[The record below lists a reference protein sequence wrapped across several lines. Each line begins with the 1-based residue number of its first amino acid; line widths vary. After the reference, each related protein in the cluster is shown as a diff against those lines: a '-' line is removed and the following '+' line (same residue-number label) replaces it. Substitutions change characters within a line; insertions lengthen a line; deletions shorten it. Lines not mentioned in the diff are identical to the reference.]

1 MASNTEVRTVYRLT
15 GVSPTEES
23 MLSALDLDLLDGL
36 GAHLHVP
43 EALGA
48 PAVYITCGMERTEAP
63 WCSPMARTTGVT
75 VSESVRRTAALLVL
89 AVDDTVYAI
98 GCDQGYRLIPEHLK
112 DKRFGLSFAIRQMD
126 PNMIRG
132 AVSRSLGQ
140 ARTDISLTPGGASVP
155 LLGIRDH
162 SRIVRSL
169 GGYLDDLP
177 LTRSQYRRGKA
188 VSAQG
193 GCGLRIA
200 LGVEPEALLSDLRTI
215 ARICREDIPH
225 QELRFI
231 DHIVPVSDTG
241 TLDDLDQALDER
253 LGLPADGLIS
263 AALPSEHHEAYAEA
277 TTCLTQINSDGAL
290 RSDDFDLGY
299 ALTRARLALPGRR
312 VKALREGTVT
322 LARDRR
328 AGAADTLAVT
338 SALSWLE
345 TALPIGSRR
354 FFLMDAEWYEAGAAY
369 SEECRAT
376 VGALFPPSPSVSL
389 PAWSDSESENDYNNR
404 IADSQHGWLCLD
416 TKNVANPLRRRD
428 QVEICD
434 LLTPDG
440 TLILVKRA
448 GGSGP
453 LSHLFSQARVAVE
466 LLQESAQVR
475 ADFTGKVA
483 ELSGGTFRLPEDYTP
498 KRIVLAML
506 LKNRE
511 ELTPGSVF
519 GFSQITIAQTAKA
532 LAARGV
538 TVEVAG
544 IRAASRPSLS
554 PGAADQQGRRSG
566 ACRQTATAG
575 ASPPVRRPA
584 GRGSRWRG

>member
-1 MASNTEVRTVYRLT
+1 MPSNTEVRTVYRLS
-15 GVSPTEES
+15 GVAPTAEA
-23 MLSALDLDLLDGL
+23 MLYALDLDFLDGL
-36 GAHLHVP
+36 GAELHVP
-43 EALGA
+43 AVLGV
-48 PAVYITCGMERTEAP
+48 PAVYVTCGMERTKAP
-63 WCSPMARTTGVT
+63 WCEPMSRTTGIT
-75 VSESVRRTAALLVL
+75 VSESVRRTAALLLV

-98 GCDQGYRLIPEHLK
+98 GCDQGYRLIPDHLK

-140 ARTDISLTPGGASVP
+140 ARTDISLVPRGASVP

-177 LTRSQYRRGKA
+177 LTRSRYSRGRA

-200 LGVEPEALLSDLRTI
+200 LGVEPEALISDLRTI

-225 QELRFI
+225 RELEFV
-231 DHIVPVSDTG
+231 DHIVPVSDTR
-241 TLDDLDQALDER
+241 TLDALGQALDDR
-253 LGLPADGLIS
+253 LGRPADGLIS
-263 AALPSEHHEAYAEA
+263 VSVPSEHHEAYVEA
-277 TTCLTQINSDGAL
+277 TTYLTQINSTGSL
-290 RSDDFDLGY
+290 RSEDFDLGY
-299 ALTRARLALPGRR
+299 VLTRARLAPPGRR
-312 VKALREGTVT
+312 LKALREGTVT

-328 AGAADTLAVT
+328 AGVTDTLAVT

-345 TALPIGSRR
+345 TVMSLDSRR
-354 FFLMDAEWYEAGAAY
+354 FFLMDGEWYEAGTAY
-369 SEECRAT
+369 VEECRAT
-376 VGALFPPSPSVSL
+376 VRALFSPSPSISL
-389 PAWSDSESENDYNNR
+389 PAWVDGESENVYNNR
-404 IADSQHGWLCLD
+404 VADDRPGWLCLD
-416 TKNVANPLRRRD
+416 TKNVANPLRPRD

-434 LLTPDG
+434 LLMPDG

-466 LLQESAQVR
+466 LLQESARVR
-475 ADFTGKVA
+475 ADFTAKVA
-483 ELSGGTFRLPEDYTP
+483 RLSGGAFRLPVDYTP

-511 ELTPGSVF
+511 GLTPDSVF

-538 TVEVAG
+538 TVEVVG
-544 IRAASRPSLS
+544 IPDGGTDAP
-554 PGAADQQGRRSG
+554 
-566 ACRQTATAG
+566 T
-575 ASPPVRRPA
+575 VRRLA
-584 GRGSRWRG
+584 S

>member
-1 MASNTEVRTVYRLT
+1 MASNTAVRTVYRLP
-15 GVSPTEES
+15 GVSPTAEA
-23 MLSALDLDLLDGL
+23 MLSALDAELLDGL
-36 GAHLHVP
+36 CATLHVP
-43 EALGA
+43 EALGV

-63 WCSPMARTTGVT
+63 WCGPMSHTTGIT
-75 VSESVRRTAALLVL
+75 VSESVRRTAALLLL

-98 GCDQGYRLIPEHLK
+98 GCDQGYRLIPDRLK

-126 PNMIRG
+126 PNLIRG
-132 AVSRSLGQ
+132 AVSRTLGQ
-140 ARTDISLTPGGASVP
+140 ARTDISLVPGGASVP
-155 LLGIRDH
+155 LLGIREH

-177 LTRSQYRRGKA
+177 LTRSRFTRGRA

-215 ARICREDIPH
+215 SRICREDTPH
-225 QELRFI
+225 QELEFV
-231 DHIVPVSDTG
+231 DHVVPVTDPRI
-241 TLDDLDQALDER
+241 LDNLTQALDER
-253 LGLPADGLIS
+253 LGRPDEGLIS
-263 AALPSEHHEAYAEA
+263 ASVPSEHHEAYTEA
-277 TTCLTQINSDGAL
+277 TTYVTQINSRGAL

-299 ALTRARLALPGRR
+299 VLTRARLAPAGER
-312 VKALREGTVT
+312 VKALRDGTVT

-328 AGAADTLAVT
+328 AGGACTLVAT

-345 TALPIGSRR
+345 TGIPLGSRR
-354 FFLMDAEWYEAGAAY
+354 FFLMDAEWYEAGTAY
-369 SEECRAT
+369 VEECRTT
-376 VGALFPPSPSVSL
+376 VDTLFPPSPSVSL
-389 PAWSDSESENDYNNR
+389 PAWVDGESENTYNNSV
-404 IADSQHGWLCLD
+404 ADSRPGWLCLD

-434 LLTPDG
+434 LITPDG

-448 GGSGP
+448 KGSGP

-475 ADFTGKVA
+475 ADFTAKVA
-483 ELSGGTFRLPEDYTP
+483 RLSGDSLLLPADYTP

-506 LKNRE
+506 LKHGGRV
-511 ELTPGSVF
+511 TPETIF

-532 LAARGV
+532 LAVRGV
-538 TVEVAG
+538 TVEVVG
-544 IRAASRPSLS
+544 IPEDGTDAPSFPSHDAAIRPTVH
-554 PGAADQQGRRSG
+554 
-566 ACRQTATAG
+566 C
-575 ASPPVRRPA
+575 
-584 GRGSRWRG
+584 